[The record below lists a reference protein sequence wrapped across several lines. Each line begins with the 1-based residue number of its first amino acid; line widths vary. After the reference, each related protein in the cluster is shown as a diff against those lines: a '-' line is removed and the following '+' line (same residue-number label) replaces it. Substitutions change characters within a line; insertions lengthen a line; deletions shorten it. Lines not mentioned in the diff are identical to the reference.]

1 MRATAI
7 EPLLEDIRPHYPADP
22 DLVRVVLNST
32 SWVEA
37 SLAVELLAE
46 TVPEK
51 ALVTAANIREA
62 VKELPRCPM
71 RMAMDFEQLARVAD
85 LERDGMGWSRIYED
99 SEGDYIV
106 ELLGDGNYCYD
117 IVVHTDEEMLMWM
130 PPSSEEDFLNPAIV
144 DLVMTRPTVLRNVI
158 DLLAAMG
165 QTFYPLFYLS
175 IEDWRQEYAETIF
188 AEVVRVF
195 RSEDQEAQAAK
206 KRAEEEEMAVTERRF
221 RGHSDEGGLSW
232 IF

>member
-1 MRATAI
+1 M
-7 EPLLEDIRPHYPADP
+7 LEDIRPHYPADP
-22 DLVRVVLNST
+22 DLVRVLLNST

-46 TVPEK
+46 TVPER
-51 ALVTAANIREA
+51 ALVTATNIREA
-62 VKELPRCPM
+62 IKELPRCPM
-71 RMAMDFEQLARVAD
+71 RMATDFERLSRVVG

-99 SEGDYIV
+99 TEGDYIV

-117 IVVHTDEEMLMWM
+117 IVIHTDDDTLMWM
-130 PPSSEEDFLNPAIV
+130 PRSHQEDYLNPDVI
-144 DLVMTRPTVLRNVI
+144 DLIMLRPTVLRNVVE
-158 DLLAAMG
+158 LLDAMG
-165 QTFYPLFYLS
+165 QTFSPIFYLS

-188 AEVVRVF
+188 AEVVQVFGPEGESTKAAASRMREAELTGTHVRV
-195 RSEDQEAQAAK
+195 
-206 KRAEEEEMAVTERRF
+206 

>member
-1 MRATAI
+1 VRVATVG
-7 EPLLEDIRPHYPADP
+7 PMLEDIRPHYPADP
-22 DLVRVVLNST
+22 DLVRVLLNST

-46 TVPEK
+46 TVPER
-51 ALVTAANIREA
+51 ALVTATNIREA
-62 VKELPRCPM
+62 IKELPRCPM
-71 RMAMDFEQLARVAD
+71 RMATDFERLSRVVS

-99 SEGDYIV
+99 AEGDYII

-117 IVVHTDEEMLMWM
+117 IVIHTDDGTLMWM
-130 PPSSEEDFLNPAIV
+130 PRSHQEDYLNPDVI
-144 DLVMTRPTVLRNVI
+144 DLIMSRPTVLRNVI
-158 DLLAAMG
+158 DLLEAMG
-165 QTFYPLFYLS
+165 QTFYPIFYLS

-195 RSEDQEAQAAK
+195 SSEQHEDYATK
-206 KRAEEEEMAVTERRF
+206 KRESEAEPAGTHVRV
-221 RGHSDEGGLSW
+221 RGHGDEAGLSW